1 MTTTGT
7 TREFRAMGSACR
19 ITVWS
24 APDGPDHDRLL
35 GDAARLVDD
44 LEVAWSRFRVDS
56 EVTRINRHAGVAVPV
71 SRPTV
76 DLVAIAVAAWER
88 TGGRYDPTVGD
99 AVIAAGYDRTFSEL
113 GVDGPPVTRRAAR
126 VPGCGGIAVDLASGT
141 VTVPAAVRLDL
152 GGIGKGR
159 AADLAAELLA
169 ESGAL
174 GAVVD
179 LGGDVRTIGVA
190 PEGDQWVI
198 TVEDPDTPEASLAA
212 VSIAGTADGG
222 SASSLGGGAVATST
236 TLRRRWHGPDGPA
249 HHLIDP
255 ATARP
260 STSDVVLATVV
271 AADATWAEIF
281 AKAALLAGQRDG
293 AELIA
298 AAGLAGL
305 LVTDDHGERRLHA
318 AGNLETYL
326 VDVPD
331 HPAAIRHTGVTG
343 VDHTV
348 PTTERGARTA
358 NRTPAD
364 RGVPA

>member
-1 MTTTGT
+1 
-7 TREFRAMGSACR
+7 MGSTCR
-19 ITVWS
+19 IEVWS

-35 GDAARLVDD
+35 GDAVRLVDD
-44 LEVAWSRFRVDS
+44 LEAAWSRFRVDS
-56 EVTRINRHAGVAVPV
+56 ELTRINRHAGVAVPV
-71 SRPTV
+71 SPATL
-76 DLVAIAVAAWER
+76 DLVALAVAAWER

-113 GVDGPPVTRRAAR
+113 GVDGPPVTRRPGS
-126 VPGCGGIAVDLASGT
+126 VPGCAGIVVDHTNAT
-141 VTVPAAVRLDL
+141 VTVPTGVRLDL

-159 AADLAAELLA
+159 AADLAAGLLA

-174 GAVVD
+174 GALVD

-190 PEGDQWVI
+190 PEADQWVI
-198 TVEDPDTPEASLAA
+198 TVEDPDTPEATLAA
-212 VSIAGTADGG
+212 VGIAGTADRG
-222 SASSLGGGAVATST
+222 STSAIGGGAVATST

-281 AKAALLAGQRDG
+281 AKAALVAGRQEG
-293 AELIA
+293 AELVA

-305 LVTDDHGERRLHA
+305 LVTDDHGERQLHT
-318 AGNLETYL
+318 AGDLQTYL
-326 VDVPD
+326 VDVPE
-331 HPAAIRHTGVTG
+331 PAAAVRHTGLAG
-343 VDHTV
+343 IDHAI
-348 PTTERGARTA
+348 PTSG
-358 NRTPAD
+358 
-364 RGVPA
+364 RGVRT